1 MRFIIGHSSSTEQE
15 AAMAE
20 EARLHGDILRL
31 EGVVEAYGGLANK
44 TRSYFR
50 AVGLS
55 YEAEWVVKMDD
66 DVYLMPG
73 RLLEA
78 MRQWGAMGAGKG
90 WSWFTGLARAV

>member
-1 MRFIIGHSSSTEQE
+1 
-15 AAMAE
+15 MAE